1 MRVSNTQFWFSECKQ
16 LLLGESMIRTQRIIE
31 VATNLAILVVC
42 GLIGWAVLTHK
53 NLPSGSGERA
63 SLEGVTLPSLPGYH
77 WGDHPKTL
85 VLAIRKGCHFC
96 DASLPFYKKLS
107 SLERNNTLHVHL
119 LAVMPDDPAAG
130 TADLRSGGISVEAL
144 FNQPLNSIQVSGTPT
159 LFLVDAKG
167 SIEHSWIG
175 ELTPQGE
182 MDLIATLE
190 K

>member
-1 MRVSNTQFWFSECKQ
+1 MVKPQK
-16 LLLGESMIRTQRIIE
+16 IIE
-31 VATNLAILVVC
+31 VAANLAILVVC
-42 GLIGWAVLTHK
+42 GLIGWTFLTHK
-53 NLPSGSGERA
+53 SLPSGLGERA
-63 SLEGVTLPSLPGYH
+63 HLESTALPPLPGYR

-96 DASLPFYKKLS
+96 DSSLPFYKRLS
-107 SLERNNTLHVHL
+107 GLEKNNTLHAHL
-119 LAVMPDDPAAG
+119 LAVMPDDPTAG
-130 TADLRSGGISVEAL
+130 TADLRAGGVSVDTL

-167 SIEHSWIG
+167 SIEHSWVG

-182 MDLIATLE
+182 KDVIATLE

>member
-1 MRVSNTQFWFSECKQ
+1 
-16 LLLGESMIRTQRIIE
+16 MIRTQRIIE
-31 VATNLAILVVC
+31 VAANLAILMMC

-53 NLPSGSGERA
+53 SLPSGLGERA
-63 SLEGVTLPSLPGYH
+63 RPEGATMPVLPGYR

-85 VLAIRKGCHFC
+85 ILAIRKGCHYC
-96 DASLPFYKKLS
+96 DSSMPFYKQLS
-107 SLERNNTLHVHL
+107 GLEKKNTLHAHL
-119 LAVMPDDPAAG
+119 LAVMPDDPTVG
-130 TADLRSGGISVEAL
+130 TADLRSGGVSVDAL

-167 SIEHSWIG
+167 SIEHSWVG

-182 MDLIATLE
+182 KDVIATLE

>member
-1 MRVSNTQFWFSECKQ
+1 MV
-16 LLLGESMIRTQRIIE
+16 RTQKVIE
-31 VATNLAILVVC
+31 VAANLAILVVC

-53 NLPSGSGERA
+53 NLPSGPGERA
-63 SLEGVTLPSLPGYH
+63 SLQGVTLPSLPGYH
-77 WGDHPKTL
+77 WGDHRKTL

-96 DASLPFYKKLS
+96 DASLPFYKRLS
-107 SLERNNTLHVHL
+107 SLEKNSALHAHV

-130 TADLRSGGISVEAL
+130 TAELRSGGVSVDAR

-167 SIEHSWIG
+167 SIEHSWVG
-175 ELTPQGE
+175 ALTPQGE
-182 MDLIATLE
+182 KDVIATLE